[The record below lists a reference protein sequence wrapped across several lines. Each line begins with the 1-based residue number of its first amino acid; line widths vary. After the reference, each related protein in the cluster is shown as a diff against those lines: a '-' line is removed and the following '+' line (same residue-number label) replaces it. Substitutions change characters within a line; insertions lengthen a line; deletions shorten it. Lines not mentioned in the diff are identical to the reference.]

1 MIHFPGERKKM
12 KEIKYKQ
19 KINNIADQ
27 LHFNELIKEPKL
39 IISSETP
46 NDNEA
51 SQHILLT

>member
-1 MIHFPGERKKM
+1 MIHFPERGKKIKGI
-12 KEIKYKQ
+12 KEKQ
-19 KINNIADQ
+19 KINNITDQ
-27 LHFNELIKEPKL
+27 LHFNDLIKEPKL